1 MDKLRFVGTIT
12 SVQPRIRL
20 TRSFD
25 ESTHAYLGYVVR
37 LCGVIGEEERIF
49 TIGIGKAA
57 QLTWSFIVG
66 DVISG
71 LCLPVP
77 DPDLDPVEYYKVSKL
92 ERTCE
97 GATGSSGPPYHL
109 VCPPLEVYRERGHR
123 RLSAITYEKS
133 CFCCA
138 WAAQMAVEIIID
150 NWNPRSRM
158 KYRTETFCYGPL
170 SCPLYKSGPTRK
182 VEGRN
187 KMVYEEEDW
196 VDEMNT
202 SHRESDQ

>member
-1 MDKLRFVGTIT
+1 MDKLSFSGTIT

-37 LCGVIGEEERIF
+37 LSGVIEAEEHF
-49 TIGIGKAA
+49 FAIGIGKAS
-57 QLTWSFIVG
+57 QLTWSLRVG

-92 ERTCE
+92 DRKIE
-97 GATGSSGPPYHL
+97 GMVGHSGPPWHS
-109 VCPPLEVYRERGHR
+109 VCPPLEVYRARGHR

-133 CFCCA
+133 CISCM
-138 WAAQMAVEIIID
+138 WAARMAVEIIID

-158 KYRTETFCYGPL
+158 KYRSETFCYGPL
-170 SCPLYKSGPTRK
+170 SCPLYKAGPTRK
-182 VEGRN
+182 VEGRS

-202 SHRESDQ
+202 SHRADDE